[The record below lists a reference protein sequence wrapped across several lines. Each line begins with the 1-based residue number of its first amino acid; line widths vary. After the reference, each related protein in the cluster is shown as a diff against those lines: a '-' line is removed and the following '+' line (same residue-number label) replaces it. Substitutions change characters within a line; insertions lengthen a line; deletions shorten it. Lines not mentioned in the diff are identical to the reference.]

1 LPYQRKVGLLLLLL
15 LSSNSSFSSSLACF
29 FGVCVFFCFWVSV
42 IFVCFLGVSVC
53 VCVCVLGK
61 FWVGNNFVVGYFG
74 VLRLL

>member
-1 LPYQRKVGLLLLLL
+1 VGLLLLL

-29 FGVCVFFCFWVSV
+29 FWGVCFCLFWVSV

-53 VCVCVLGK
+53 VCVLGK
-61 FWVGNNFVVGYFG
+61 FWVGNNFVVGCFG